1 MITVQES
8 LRLPELQE
16 IIDRSGQ
23 GGLARKIR
31 WVHVIDHKDV
41 AHFLE
46 GQELLLSC
54 GQVWPEDRKS
64 EEKFLNSLL
73 RHQISGI
80 ILATG
85 RYLSHCPPAL
95 LEFGEKY
102 SIPIMEA
109 SFQVPFVR
117 VTRAIHQEI
126 MERQFKTREL
136 VNPVPTSLTELLQ
149 VAKDGKEVCEIL
161 ASFLKCTVVITDE
174 TNAILIEAGPKNEQ
188 RNDFT
193 QKMKSFAEQL
203 KNEHPY
209 GDRELSVT
217 ERNIEA
223 IHLQTVSPYVMA
235 VPVFIEGNEYGTLW
249 LLHNDNILDE
259 YHTLALEHSAHVL
272 IDLYRLQ
279 QEENVKRWQ
288 LQSEVLGLLIENLE
302 TACIVI
308 DRKMH
313 EIGLKTTGKWMAG
326 LILSGNVKLAA
337 QTLLELGLIRG
348 VCNKWFKK
356 QGEISGFCEIY
367 NNQVVLLFSSGLEN
381 AELDKRL
388 AILSQQIANI
398 NDQLSPVIVI
408 GDAQTELIS
417 YGSSYKS
424 AKSLAAIVQYKTNSG
439 QIFFTGQFR
448 REILL
453 YGNMSPV
460 EAHNLLNKLLPEE
473 LRFEKDEVLYETLT
487 CLALNSFNRETVA
500 KTLHIHRNT
509 LRYRIKKI
517 EELLQDSLSSPDCQF
532 WIQTALNIES
542 LSRQYRS
549 T

>member
-8 LRLPELQE
+8 LGLPELQK
-16 IIDRSGQ
+16 IIVRSGQ
-23 GGLARKIR
+23 SGLARKIS
-31 WVHVIDHKDV
+31 WAHVIDHNDV

-54 GQVWPEDRKS
+54 GQVWPKDRIL

-85 RYLSHCPPAL
+85 RYLTHCPPAL
-95 LEFGEKY
+95 LEFGEQY

-109 SFQVPFVR
+109 PFQVPFVR

-126 MERQFKTREL
+126 MERQYKTSEL
-136 VNPVPTSLTELLQ
+136 VNQVPITLSELMQ
-149 VAKDGKEVCEIL
+149 VAKDSKEVCEIL

-174 TNAILIEAGPKNEQ
+174 TDEALIVAGLENEQ
-188 RNDFT
+188 LNKFT
-193 QKMKSFAEQL
+193 LKMKSFAKQL

-209 GDRELSVT
+209 GDRDISVT

-223 IHLQTVSPYVMA
+223 IQLQTVSPYVLA

-249 LLHNDNILDE
+249 LLNDDNILDE

-272 IDLYRLQ
+272 INLYRLQ

-302 TACIVI
+302 TASLVI

-313 EIGLKTTGKWMAG
+313 EIGLKQTGQWMAG

-348 VCNKWFKK
+348 VCNNWFKK
-356 QGEISGFCEIY
+356 QEDISGFCEIY
-367 NNQVVLLFSSGLEN
+367 NNQVVLLFSTGLEN

-388 AILSQQIANI
+388 AILSQQIVNI
-398 NDQLSPVIVI
+398 NDQLNPVILI

-417 YGSSYKS
+417 YELSYKS
-424 AKSLAAIVQYKTNSG
+424 AQITSCNSS
-439 QIFFTGQFR
+439 I
-448 REILL
+448 
-453 YGNMSPV
+453 
-460 EAHNLLNKLLPEE
+460 
-473 LRFEKDEVLYETLT
+473 
-487 CLALNSFNRETVA
+487 
-500 KTLHIHRNT
+500 
-509 LRYRIKKI
+509 
-517 EELLQDSLSSPDCQF
+517 
-532 WIQTALNIES
+532 
-542 LSRQYRS
+542 
-549 T
+549 